1 MSYDLIAES
10 VHKKVKLHYATKK
23 QPQKPVPPPKEIIKY
38 ISKTYTAAKLD
49 NYYIDMI
56 AEGIIDK
63 IDKGEMIIE
72 G

>member
-10 VHKKVKLHYATKK
+10 VQKKVKLHYATKK
-23 QPQKPVPPPKEIIKY
+23 QTQKPVPSPKEIKKY
-38 ISKTYTAAKLD
+38 ITKTYTAAKLD

-63 IDKGEMIIE
+63 IDKGEFIIE